1 MAENDELFDAAQAFL
16 MNPEPLV
23 TALGA
28 QRVKRDAGY
37 DKEFTLSALGV
48 GFGLDYTD
56 KSNPMKGG
64 KAYVKFPLKKFVP
77 QAKSEMV
84 DLRINFDGGDAVDG
98 LFTMSVDYTLT
109 HGGAEETGTFT
120 VTRKQSGGLW
130 KTEISTSSA
139 GNHPNRLIPIFS
151 INAESDRRTKMH
163 SSYKGTY
170 GQLTFNIDRVP
181 GEKLAAEVDFN
192 GMKYS
197 AVFSV
202 NKAAMSADVVVNANG
217 KEFKLTGKVSKTDSW
232 KLEINGDIK
241 GPVAVTML
249 IKKDFS
255 EAKVEISHNN
265 AKYLQMR
272 LKGKRNSDG
281 SFKAKAK
288 FNVLGGKIAT
298 GEFDASYAD
307 NTFNIVLKPT
317 NFDEVDLTV
326 YFKPSFNGQRYAG
339 ASFGYQAKKAGA
351 LMLKYDGVHKRTDDH
366 KKYEASLKTELQ
378 VDEKSMMYP
387 AFCKIGKAVGSGCF
401 KTRTMEL
408 TGFVDKQNKNKL
420 MNKFAF
426 GLKNTKDGET
436 RLEASIDTVKSPY
449 ELKVVSPRLMKHL
462 GSNEFTITA
471 DHQPGKQL
479 TVKSSYQQFKFFFK
493 HGSIP
498 DGKNYFAEISKA
510 GVSFLKYDLNLKFKR
525 DNSAINMGLASQF
538 DVNEASLFY
547 PLFCSYASGC
557 FKQRKAEISIFIDLV
572 NKNAL
577 LNKFDIHGNV
587 LKDGEKVAELQISTN
602 NSPYKFLVKAPHVL
616 PKMIGQSSVE
626 VSATHNLG
634 QSLEITTNFAKAKS
648 FSVKK
653 TSGNMREVKFNGKL
667 LFKGEVTKG
676 ENSFKQQIE
685 LGNGKKMALTVS
697 WEKDGLRSND
707 VKVNLAGNNMNVDFE
722 AKWDVSNPNDASFEI
737 EAKGN
742 GPNLGKFEF
751 ERKVDWKCDSSKFK
765 INIIGKSS
773 SEKGWFAEKG
783 LNPVDTKIKV
793 IFDYNKMNLNA
804 DIDKVVA
811 GKRYSVGVKDNM
823 LTLNM

>member
-139 GNHPNRLIPIFS
+139 GNHPDRLIPIFS

-378 VDEKSMMYP
+378 VDEKSVMYP

-602 NSPYKFLVKAPHVL
+602 NSPYKFMVKAPHVL

-737 EAKGN
+737 EAEGN

>member
-378 VDEKSMMYP
+378 VDEKSVMYP

-602 NSPYKFLVKAPHVL
+602 NSPYKFMVKAPHVL

-737 EAKGN
+737 EAEGN

>member
-120 VTRKQSGGLW
+120 VTRKQTGGLW

-139 GNHPNRLIPIFS
+139 GNHPDRLIPIFS

-378 VDEKSMMYP
+378 VDEKSVMYP

-602 NSPYKFLVKAPHVL
+602 NSPYKFMVKAPHVL

-737 EAKGN
+737 EAEGN

>member
-120 VTRKQSGGLW
+120 VTRKQTGGLW

-139 GNHPNRLIPIFS
+139 GNHPDRLIPIFS

-255 EAKVEISHNN
+255 EAKIEISHNN

-288 FNVLGGKIAT
+288 FNVMGGKIAT

-378 VDEKSMMYP
+378 VDEKSVMYP

-602 NSPYKFLVKAPHVL
+602 NSPYKFMVKAPHVL

-737 EAKGN
+737 EAEGN

>member
-120 VTRKQSGGLW
+120 VTRKQTGGLW

-255 EAKVEISHNN
+255 EAKIEISHNN

-288 FNVLGGKIAT
+288 FNVMGGKIAT

-378 VDEKSMMYP
+378 VDEKSVMYP

-602 NSPYKFLVKAPHVL
+602 NSPYKFMVKAPHVL

-737 EAKGN
+737 EAEGN

>member
-139 GNHPNRLIPIFS
+139 GSHPDRLIPIFS

-170 GQLTFNIDRVP
+170 GQLTFIIDRVP

-192 GMKYS
+192 GVIYS
-197 AVFSV
+197 ANFSV

-232 KLEINGDIK
+232 KLEINGDIN

-288 FNVLGGKIAT
+288 FSVLGGKIAT

-339 ASFGYQAKKAGA
+339 ASFGYQAKKGGA

-366 KKYEASLKTELQ
+366 KKYEASLKTELE
-378 VDEKSMMYP
+378 VNEKSVMYP

-426 GLKNTKDGET
+426 ALKNTKDGET

-498 DGKNYFAEISKA
+498 DGRNYFAEISKA

-557 FKQRKAEISIFIDLV
+557 FKQRKAEISMFIDKV
-572 NKNAL
+572 KKNPL
-577 LNKFDIHGNV
+577 LTKFAIHGNV
-587 LKDGEKVAELQISTN
+587 LKDGEKVAELEISTK
-602 NSPYKFLVKAPHVL
+602 NSPYKFMVKAPHVL

-707 VKVNLAGNNMNVDFE
+707 VKVNLAGNNMNIDFE
-722 AKWDVSNPNDASFEI
+722 AKWDVSNLNDAGFEI
-737 EAKGN
+737 EAEGN